1 MSKKKKNDEVDV
13 GVKLRKTVGIDR
25 VNGRWGTVTFTF
37 EEGTDTIVSREFEP
51 CLNNYSSAAVIQLES
66 AIEKS
71 GMVIL
76 ED

>member
-1 MSKKKKNDEVDV
+1 MSKRRKEEAGTVT
-13 GVKLRKTVGIDR
+13 KLRKVVGIDR
-25 VNGRWGTVTFTF
+25 VDGRWGTVTFTF
-37 EEGTDTIVSREFEP
+37 EEGTDNVVSREFEP

>member
-1 MSKKKKNDEVDV
+1 MSKRKKEEIEAT
-13 GVKLRKTVGIDR
+13 KLRKVVGIDR

-37 EEGTDTIVSREFEP
+37 EEGTDNIVSREFEP